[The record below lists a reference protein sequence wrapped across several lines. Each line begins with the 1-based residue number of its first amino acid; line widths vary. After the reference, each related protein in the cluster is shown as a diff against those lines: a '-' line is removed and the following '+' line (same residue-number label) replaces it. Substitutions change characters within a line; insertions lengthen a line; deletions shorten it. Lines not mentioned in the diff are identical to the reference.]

1 MFAFGAQT
9 DDGFVFVQGHDG
21 HVYTFPDER
30 RAREF
35 FLAGVKVH
43 SHLYQLL
50 PDLSVAVLIEA
61 SNNPH
66 LEANSAPAEVAPTE
80 KQKHALWK
88 SYVYK
93 SLLTWAPFPEDVEW
107 SPAETP

>member
-9 DDGFVFVQGHDG
+9 DDGFVFVQTEKGD
-21 HVYTFPDER
+21 VYTYPNEKL
-30 RAREF
+30 AREF
-35 FLAGVKVH
+35 FLAGIKVH

-61 SNNPH
+61 SNNLH
-66 LEANSAPAEVAPTE
+66 LKEESAPTEIEPTE

-93 SLLTWAPFPEDVEW
+93 SLLAWAPFPEDVSW
-107 SPAETP
+107 SPA